1 MMTTFHAFEAIDLT
15 SFSHEERYKFLM
27 ASVIPRPIALAT
39 TLGADGIVNAAPFS
53 SFMVLSIDPPLLGIS
68 VAPRDDASI
77 KDTSRLI
84 EASGEYVLHVVDT
97 AMATQ
102 VQKCGD
108 ALGPT
113 QSEIEY
119 AGLHLIPS
127 LKVKPP
133 RIAEAPLHFECK
145 LHRIERFGNR
155 RSALIVGEVVQ
166 AHGRT
171 GLVHGHRIDPL
182 AADIL
187 GRIGGGLYCS
197 STGIIKP

>member
-1 MMTTFHAFEAIDLT
+1 MTFPYSFEPIDLAQLA
-15 SFSHEERYKFLM
+15 HEDRYKFLM

-53 SFMVLSIDPPLLGIS
+53 SFVVLSIDPPLLGIS
-68 VAPRDDASI
+68 VAERDDGSI

-84 EASGEYVLHVVDT
+84 EATGEFVLHTVDT
-97 AMATQ
+97 AMAKQ
-102 VQKCGD
+102 VQMCSE

-113 QSEIEY
+113 RSEIEY
-119 AGLHLIPS
+119 AGLHLVPS
-127 LKVKPP
+127 FKVRPP
-133 RIAEAPLHFECK
+133 RIVESPVHFECK

-166 AHGRT
+166 THGRA

-182 AADIL
+182 EADIL
-187 GRIGGGLYCS
+187 GRIGGGAFCS
-197 STGIIKP
+197 STGIIQP